1 MTASQWSLFSVNSN
15 AMKRISTYFA
25 VLSML
30 LLAVSCRKEPSL
42 TITPDFLEA
51 TSQGGNFEFPVT
63 ANYEWTATCD
73 ASWVR
78 VSVNEDFTRLK
89 VSVSENYLPDDREAT
104 VTLLC
109 EELVK
114 TFRIRQ
120 SQKDMVGLDGGEV
133 SVSWEK
139 QRFEVGLKTNV
150 DFTVDIEMEG
160 DWLTLVPTKGLVSK
174 ILVFDVQENTVRSDR
189 LAKVEIK
196 YQGTVLKSFTITQT
210 AFPNVLKVL
219 HNLSTFPAPMVFG
232 EKIKATID
240 WGDGTTA
247 TYNSSVSHSYDTEG
261 EHEVR
266 IEATGAE
273 YTSMPSLVGVLK
285 VDLSD
290 F

>member
-1 MTASQWSLFSVNSN
+1 
-15 AMKRISTYFA
+15 MKRISTYIA
-25 VLSML
+25 VLTMI

-42 TITPDFLEA
+42 TITPDYLEA
-51 TSQGGNFEFPVT
+51 TSEGGNFEFPVT
-63 ANYEWTATCD
+63 ANYEWTASCS

-78 VSVNEDFTRLK
+78 VTVNEDGTRLI
-89 VSVSENYLPDDREAT
+89 VSVSQNLLPDDRET
-104 VTLLC
+104 SVTLVC
-109 EELVK
+109 EELIK
-114 TFRIRQ
+114 SFRIHQ
-120 SQKDMVGLDGGEV
+120 AQKDMAGLDGGDV
-133 SVSWEK
+133 SVSWE
-139 QRFEVGLKTNV
+139 QQTFEVGLKTNV
-150 DFTVDIEMEG
+150 DFTVDIDMVG
-160 DWLTLVPTKGLVSK
+160 DWLTLITTKGLVSK
-174 ILVFDVQENTVRSDR
+174 SLVFEVKENAVRSDR
-189 LAKVEIK
+189 TAKLDIK

-210 AFPNVLKVL
+210 AYPNILTVL
-219 HNLSTFPAPMVFG
+219 HNLSIFPAPMVFG
-232 EKIKATID
+232 EKMKAAID